1 MATLLFSIHN
11 KQASFNTALFSFS
24 ICVQTMRKG
33 ARKPESKKNTNS
45 FSKRSLRRSHPVSE
59 ISGLPMLRCMV
70 LTEEEGVAAGLV
82 EEEEEDTEV
91 VEDICGAATS
101 AARTLGSR
109 EQKRRGLAF
118 WVRQRSRPVCWVP
131 WGDESAWHFCRA
143 RPVLGCSGCI
153 THQPA
158 GGCCREA

>member
-1 MATLLFSIHN
+1 M
-11 KQASFNTALFSFS
+11 
-24 ICVQTMRKG
+24 
-33 ARKPESKKNTNS
+33 
-45 FSKRSLRRSHPVSE
+45 SE

-118 WVRQRSRPVCWVP
+118 
-131 WGDESAWHFCRA
+131 
-143 RPVLGCSGCI
+143 
-153 THQPA
+153 
-158 GGCCREA
+158 

>member
-1 MATLLFSIHN
+1 MASLLFSVHN
-11 KQASFNTALFSFS
+11 KQASFTIALFCFG
-24 ICVQTMRKG
+24 ICVRTMRKG
-33 ARKPESKKNTNS
+33 AHKPEWKKNTNS
-45 FSKRSLRRSHPVSE
+45 FWKRSLRRSHPVSE

-70 LTEEEGVAAGLV
+70 LTEEKGVAAGLV
-82 EEEEEDTEV
+82 EEEEDTEV
-91 VEDICGAATS
+91 AEDICGAAAS

-153 THQPA
+153 TLQPA